1 MPNKIFKG
9 LPAKAYTDKD
19 FWQKESDTVFTNSWV
34 FVGFVHELINIG
46 DALPITIANQPIL
59 ILKNANIKFSKR
71 WQKLEKKVKKEN
83 LVLHKLSMKK
93 YNLLWEKV
101 K

>member
-59 ILKNANIKFSKR
+59 ILKNAKGTVVDKNFNEIKYGKKNFLNPTFFELLKKHRHFS
-71 WQKLEKKVKKEN
+71 E
-83 LVLHKLSMKK
+83 
-93 YNLLWEKV
+93 
-101 K
+101 

>member
-59 ILKNANIKFSKR
+59 ILKNAKGSIEAFHNVCSHRCLQLVNQRKNVGKIIKCPY
-71 WQKLEKKVKKEN
+71 
-83 LVLHKLSMKK
+83 HA
-93 YNLLWEKV
+93 
-101 K
+101 